1 MSRHPQLEAPSG
13 IESRAQLIL
22 DVAKAASA
30 HLELADVLQSL
41 ITSLKARLEFQA
53 IGVVVVE
60 GEYTRLHSLHVE
72 GVRRDP
78 GESVESLMARVQS
91 TLHISEEIRVKKRLS
106 DSHAGE
112 FLKSRRP
119 YVCPDIEVQKRFP
132 NDATLLAAGIHSYIS
147 LPLVKHGELVGAI
160 TFLSFYKQ
168 AFTDDDVQLLQD
180 LSEIVSIAVY
190 NALAY
195 EQIRELRDQLQVENR
210 VLQDEIVQ
218 KSIFEEIVGS
228 STALRNVL
236 AAIGK
241 VAPTDSTVLITGET
255 GTGKELV
262 AHAIH
267 RRSSRSSRALVKVN
281 CAALPAELI
290 ASELFGHEKGAFT
303 GALNQRIGRFEAANG
318 GTIFLDEI
326 GELSAEMQVSL
337 LRVLQ
342 EKEFERVG
350 GNKTIRTDVRVI
362 AATNRDLAR
371 HVQENHFR
379 MDLFYRL
386 NVFPVHVP
394 SLRERADDI
403 PILVDYFVSHFA
415 RRMGKRIRQ
424 VERRTLEALQAYSWP
439 GNIRE
444 LQNLIERGVILA
456 EGETF
461 RLETGMLPQLSR
473 TDTSFPVRESG
484 ATREGQR
491 AEIEAV
497 LRETRGR
504 VSGPSGA
511 AARLGMPASTLE
523 SKIRTLKIN
532 KHLFRGGFE
541 GL

>member
-1 MSRHPQLEAPSG
+1 MSRQPQLEMPSG

-41 ITSLKARLEFQA
+41 ITSLKPRLQFQA
-53 IGVVVVE
+53 IAVVVVE
-60 GEYTRLHSLHVE
+60 GEYSRLHSLHVE

-78 GESVESLMARVQS
+78 GESIESLMARVQS

-106 DSHAGE
+106 ESHVGE

-119 YVCPDIEVQKRFP
+119 YVCPDIEAQKRYP
-132 NDATLLAAGIHSYIS
+132 NDSAFLAAGIHSYIC
-147 LPLVKHGELVGAI
+147 LPLVKHGELIGAI

-168 AFTDDDVQLLQD
+168 AFSDDDVQLLQD

-195 EQIRELRDQLQVENR
+195 EQIRDLRDQLQVENR
-210 VLQDEIVQ
+210 ALQDEIVQ

-267 RRSSRSSRALVKVN
+267 RRSSRSNRALVKVN

-326 GELSAEMQVSL
+326 GELSAEMQISL

-371 HVQENHFR
+371 QVAENHFR

-394 SLRERADDI
+394 PLRERADDI
-403 PILVDYFVSHFA
+403 PILVDYFVSQFA

-424 VERRTLEALQAYSWP
+424 VERRTLDALQAYSWP

-461 RLETGMLPQLSR
+461 RLETGMLPQLLR
-473 TDTSFPVRESG
+473 TDGAIAVREPT
-484 ATREGQR
+484 ATRDGQR

-504 VSGPSGA
+504 ISGPGGA